1 MRVKVRWFIW
11 MGLFCVF
18 VYAVG
23 LQKPAYAQ
31 QQKSAFLIPQYDW
44 ETEDVVLDKNL
55 TGDGYSYKDDNDIWY
70 AINKEKGTARVY
82 DYCPINE
89 KGYLQETGS
98 DRLIRIPDKLCVN
111 NHTYIVDSID
121 IKAQSND
128 NLRRRFRVVFA
139 LGKYIEKVDFGGCFY
154 EISAAV
160 HPKNNDFVSD
170 NGSLY
175 SKNRS
180 ILYRFDGCSYG
191 ENGVFRLP
199 DCVETLCEGAFLQ
212 ACVKEVVLN
221 DTIEKIPERCFFR
234 SEIIRLN
241 TKNVTKIEESAFRH
255 SHRLQFAYLPNVNE
269 MGDFSFADCRRMNK
283 AVLSTKKTCSF
294 SSNSLFQD
302 CWQLRTLILPENL
315 QAVGSG
321 FVKNC
326 LTLRILFLPSQ
337 VKKVE
342 ADSFCVAGQLTIHTM
357 GQTAFSYDDDNV
369 SFSEENN
376 HNMKRVA
383 AYSCEDW
390 NVECLYCETC
400 GYGTDCVLSTGES
413 SQSKL
418 NQPVDVCP
426 KERIVNDKF
435 KDESGLIYSIN
446 EGGKTASV
454 SYVDYNRPFKKG
466 FYTVPEYIVK
476 DGEKYVV
483 DTIENFDF
491 LDTEI
496 PCYLI
501 LPDTI
506 TTIKERGINGP
517 KIACIEF
524 GKSVRDVLEFEIHG
538 IDPRPIDM
546 IYVPE
551 DNPYFTVKDGVLF
564 DKNMSTIYYCT
575 ASMPIQEYTIPKSVR
590 KIREHALAYNELK
603 QIIMYNRSK
612 MEIPSKTFEMCTA
625 ETVDLADNTVNFPE
639 KMSLSDWSWYS
650 SQDKVAELDSEYTD
664 EEGMKYTLN
673 GVEKT
678 AVCSFIPGNLA
689 SDSIGIRIPD
699 YVICE
704 GRTYLVSGVEP
715 VYSYIFKNYDRA
727 ELFHIFI
734 GKYVEKIT
742 LDTFFARTAIHV
754 HEDNTGYASEQGSL
768 FTAEKDQLIR
778 FYDGGYNSDD
788 VYKIPT
794 IVGGIAET
802 AFYGCDLK
810 SVILNDRITS
820 ITSCC
825 FLCSS
830 IAYLDLNN
838 VTGIGKY
845 AFSKTSRLK
854 EIEIPEAVTDNQK
867 ISLFWFGE
875 CEVEVVRWVGIDSVA
890 VTDQNNSIRSVYG
903 CKNLISAPATWFT
916 GNEYGIVTPVPRI
929 TPTPSPTN
937 VPTSRP
943 TATATPTATPTT
955 AVSPSP
961 RATASATDSVQTESP
976 SPVVKP
982 TAAPANSPMPLPLI
996 GKITIKQNKNND
1008 IILSWK
1014 HMENI
1019 QAFWVY
1025 SSTRAKTGFHV
1036 IKVLKGTSVVCRDKR
1051 AVWGK
1056 RNYYKIKCI
1065 YKGGRYRVS
1074 DIYSVTVPKCS
1085 RPVIKV
1091 HKKRL
1096 GDIKYFMVQ
1105 LRKYTGDYADIYLN
1119 TGKGFKKI
1127 KLFSHR
1133 IKKYKGK
1140 FKIQYTVKN
1149 KMLRIKVRTYY
1160 KKGKKKYNSKFS
1172 ATKKIEV

>member
-1 MRVKVRWFIW
+1 MRVKERWFI
-11 MGLFCVF
+11 GVLLFLVL
-18 VYAVG
+18 VYAMWQ
-23 LQKPAYAQ
+23 QKPVYAQ
-31 QQKSAFLIPQYDW
+31 QQKSTFLIPQYNW
-44 ETEDVVLDKNL
+44 ETEDVVLVKNFETSRYIL
-55 TGDGYSYKDDNDIWY
+55 DDDNGICYSLNPERGTAQIYDY
-70 AINKEKGTARVY
+70 APVDEKG
-82 DYCPINE
+82 N
-89 KGYLQETGS
+89 LQETGS

-111 NHTYIVDSID
+111 NRTYLVDRID
-121 IKAQSND
+121 IQSHSSD
-128 NLRRRFRVVFA
+128 NLRRMFRVVFA
-139 LGKYIEKVDFGGCFY
+139 LGKYIENIYLGGLLY
-154 EISAAV
+154 ETSVVV
-160 HPKNNDFVSD
+160 HPENHYFVSD

-180 ILYRFDGCSYG
+180 ILYRFDGSSYG
-191 ENGVFRLP
+191 ENGVFYLP
-199 DCVETLCEGAFLQ
+199 DSVETLSDSAFLQ

-221 DTIEKIPERCFFR
+221 DKIKKIPETCFFR
-234 SEIIRLN
+234 SQITRIN
-241 TKNVTKIEESAFRH
+241 TKNVTNIEQSAFRH

-269 MGDFSFADCRRMNK
+269 MGDFSFADCRRMDK
-283 AVLSTKKTCSF
+283 VVFSTKKTCDF

-321 FVKNC
+321 FLKNC
-326 LTLRILFLPSQ
+326 LALRILFLPSQ

-342 ADSFCVAGQLTIHTM
+342 ADSFCVAGQLTVYTM
-357 GQTAFSYDDDNV
+357 GQTALSYDDDNV
-369 SFSEENN
+369 SFCEENH

-400 GYGTDCVLSTGES
+400 GYGTECVSGTGES

-426 KERIVNDKF
+426 KERMVNDKF
-435 KDESGLIYSIN
+435 KDESGLCYTIN
-446 EGGKTASV
+446 EGGLTATV

-466 FYTVPEYIVK
+466 FYTVPECIVK
-476 DGEKYVV
+476 DGKKYVV
-483 DTIENFDF
+483 DTIENFNF

-496 PCYLI
+496 PCYLV

-506 TTIKERGINGP
+506 TTVEKGGINGP
-517 KIACIEF
+517 RIACIEF
-524 GKSVRDVLEFEIHG
+524 GKNVRDIGGFEIHG
-538 IDPRPIDM
+538 IDPRPIDT

-564 DKNMSTIYYCT
+564 NKNMGTIYYCT

-612 MEIPSKTFEMCTA
+612 MEISSNALESCNA
-625 ETVDLADNTVNFPE
+625 EIVDLADNTVNFAD
-639 KMSLSDWSWYS
+639 KTSLSDWSWYS
-650 SQDKVAELDSEYTD
+650 SQDKMAELDSEYTD

-678 AVCSFIPGNLA
+678 AVCSYIPDNLA
-689 SDSIGIRIPD
+689 SDSVGIRIPD

-704 GRTYLVSGVEP
+704 GRTYLVSGVSP
-715 VYSYIFKNYDRA
+715 VYGYVYKEYDK
-727 ELFHIFI
+727 EKVFHIFI
-734 GKYVEKIT
+734 GKYVKEIS
-742 LDTFFARTAIHV
+742 LFAFFARAAIHV
-754 HEDNTGYASEQGSL
+754 HEDNTGYVSEQGSL
-768 FTAEKDQLIR
+768 FTAEKDELIR

-788 VYKIPT
+788 VYQIPT

-838 VTGIGKY
+838 VTGIEKY

-929 TPTPSPTN
+929 TPTPTPTN
-937 VPTSRP
+937 APTSKPSATATATATVSPNP
-943 TATATPTATPTT
+943 TATATA
-955 AVSPSP
+955 A
-961 RATASATDSVQTESP
+961 DSVQTQSP

-982 TAAPANSPMPLPLI
+982 TAVPANSPMPLPLI
-996 GKITIKQNKNND
+996 GKITIKQNKKND

-1014 HMENI
+1014 RMENI
-1019 QAFWVY
+1019 QEVWVY

-1036 IKVLKGTSVVCRDKR
+1036 IKVLKGSAVSYKDKN

-1065 YKGGRYRVS
+1065 DKGGKYRVS
-1074 DIYSVTVPKCS
+1074 GIYSVMVPKCS

-1091 HKKRL
+1091 QKKRL

-1105 LRKYTGDYADIYLN
+1105 LTKYTGDYADIYLN

-1133 IKKYKGK
+1133 IKRYKGK

-1149 KMLRIKVRTYY
+1149 KTLRIKVRTYY